1 MDLSIRY
8 QRFVP
13 AVSLAIPLGLGIIT
27 WYALLIGAGIALRIT
42 SVSPFEFAPFV
53 IVALL
58 FWPVYAFRPWRSGLD
73 ARVHGWA
80 VHYRHAIGLAAA
92 LAVLLAGS
100 NGTNLPAGIASVL
113 QLPLRGASG
122 PLYGA
127 SVFYR
132 ERIGRAAGAALL
144 RIGQWYLE
152 AMWLFLLSAGI
163 TYPIRRRQDA

>member
-1 MDLSIRY
+1 MDVPTRY
-8 QRFVP
+8 RR
-13 AVSLAIPLGLGIIT
+13 LAPTGALTIPLGLGIIT
-27 WYALLIGAGIALRIT
+27 WYALLVGAGIALRVT

-58 FWPVYAFRPWRSGLD
+58 FWPVYAFRPWRSGLAD
-73 ARVHGWA
+73 RVHGWA

-92 LAVLLAGS
+92 LAVLLAVFD
-100 NGTNLPAGIASVL
+100 GTSLPAGIASVL

-132 ERIGRAAGAALL
+132 ERVGPAAGVALL
-144 RIGQWYLE
+144 RFGQWYLE

-163 TYPIRRRQDA
+163 TYPIRRRQGA